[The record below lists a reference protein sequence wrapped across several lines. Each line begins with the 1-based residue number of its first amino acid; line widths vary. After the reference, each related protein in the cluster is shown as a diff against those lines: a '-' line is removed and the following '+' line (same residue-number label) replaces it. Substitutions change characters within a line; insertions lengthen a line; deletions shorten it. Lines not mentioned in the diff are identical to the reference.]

1 MLNQQPHQPFG
12 VENELVSAGLLV
24 SRGKGKAMLA
34 FGLDQNVSQE
44 MLPEVWQSLS
54 LPGTCLHHLS
64 LKLCCWFQGEK
75 QKNCWQDH

>member
-24 SRGKGKAMLA
+24 SRGEGKATSA
-34 FGLDQNVSQE
+34 LDQNMSQE
-44 MLPEVWQSLS
+44 MLAEVWQSLF
-54 LPGTCLHHLS
+54 LPGFCLHHLS
-64 LKLCCWFQGEK
+64 LKLCCLFQGKK